1 MKFRVWWFINAP
13 KAARFAKRLRNSVR
27 QSKIGSMYAI
37 DGRLVLVPADQLD
50 DLLELARIAT
60 ERLPEDQ
67 LARSLR
73 AAISQVRLSR
83 SVEP

>member
-1 MKFRVWWFINAP
+1 MQVRVWWFITHP
-13 KAARFAKRLRNSVR
+13 KLLRFANRLRHR
-27 QSKIGSMYAI
+27 AKTSKIGSMYAI

-50 DLLELARIAT
+50 DLLELARIT
-60 ERLPEDQ
+60 IERLPDDQ

-83 SVEP
+83 LVEP